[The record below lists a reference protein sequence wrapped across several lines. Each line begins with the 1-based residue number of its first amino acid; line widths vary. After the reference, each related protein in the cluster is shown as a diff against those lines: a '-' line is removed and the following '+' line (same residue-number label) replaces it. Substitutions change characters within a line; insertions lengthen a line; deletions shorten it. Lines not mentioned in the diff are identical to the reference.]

1 MSAVGAA
8 LGGPRLLGTL
18 GGSWQGKWG
27 PGGDTPGDGS
37 AGRDTSGTMAGGP
50 DPGRSNGRTGLGKN
64 FCGRRD
70 GFCAAEKS
78 LLGCHCEDGGARA
91 ASLSPTVALCF
102 RALGAG
108 ARNTWGLHTSLSCA
122 GSGFL
127 EAEVRPVHSNF
138 LACLLCR
145 IQTEPV
151 RFGGTEEK
159 HNLLDP
165 PTGSLS

>member
-1 MSAVGAA
+1 M
-8 LGGPRLLGTL
+8 GTL

-37 AGRDTSGTMAGGP
+37 AGRDASGTTAGGP
-50 DPGRSNGRTGLGKN
+50 DPGRSNGRTGLREKRWVLR
-64 FCGRRD
+64 CG
-70 GFCAAEKS
+70 EQS

-102 RALGAG
+102 RALGGG

-127 EAEVRPVHSNF
+127 EAEVGPVHSNF

-159 HNLLDP
+159 HNLLNP